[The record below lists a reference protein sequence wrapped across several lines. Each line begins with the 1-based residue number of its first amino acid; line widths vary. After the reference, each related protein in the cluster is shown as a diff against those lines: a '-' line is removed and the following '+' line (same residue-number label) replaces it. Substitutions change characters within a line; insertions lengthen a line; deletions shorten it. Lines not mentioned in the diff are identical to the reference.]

1 MPTGFELRA
10 DTSIMEKDY
19 CWGTFMSHIN
29 SFETTTRSE
38 RETRRLGFLLGTL
51 AVPTEVIA
59 LTGDLGAGKTRFAQ
73 GFGRGLG
80 VPADEVI
87 NSPTFTLINQYQ
99 GRLTCYHIDLYRLT
113 TEAEAETLGLDD
125 IFYADGVCLVE
136 WADRIPTELP
146 ADRVEI
152 ELHHLGETERKITV
166 RAIGSQ
172 FIAQVKQLKTLWL
185 KEKIMNNPIRKLDAV
200 PINPVESAEK
210 TSIQV
215 LISPD
220 EAPNFAM
227 RRFIME
233 PGGGMPKHMNA
244 VEHEQFVLRGKARV
258 GIGDDVFEVEANT
271 ALFIPAGTPHWYQVL
286 SDEPYEFLCLVPK
299 KPDEVTILE

>member
-1 MPTGFELRA
+1 
-10 DTSIMEKDY
+10 MEKDY
-19 CWGTFMSHIN
+19 LWVAVMPHTQ
-29 SFETTTRSE
+29 FEITTHSE
-38 RETRRLGFLLGTL
+38 TETRRLGALLGTL
-51 AVPTEVIA
+51 AIAEEVIA

-73 GFGRGLG
+73 GFGAGLG

-87 NSPTFTLINQYQ
+87 NSPTFTLINQYR
-99 GRLTCYHIDLYRLT
+99 GRLTCYHIDLYRLSSA
-113 TEAEAETLGLDD
+113 AEAETLGLDD
-125 IFYADGVCLVE
+125 LFYADGVCLVE
-136 WADRIPTELP
+136 WADRIPADLP

-152 ELHHLGETERKITV
+152 DMHHLSETERKITV
-166 RAIGSQ
+166 RAVGTR
-172 FIAQVKQLKTLWL
+172 FAAQINQLQTLWTQ
-185 KEKIMNNPIRKLDAV
+185 EKIMSNPIRKLDAV

-215 LISPD
+215 LIGPD

-233 PGGGMPKHMNA
+233 PGGGMPKHTNA
-244 VEHEQFVLRGKARV
+244 VEHEQFVLRGRARV